1 MCGRYAASRRPEDL
15 TGLFGVE
22 KWEPTETLEPDW
34 NVAPTKEVY
43 AVLDRPVK
51 DAEDRRP
58 VRQLRALKWGLVP
71 SGPSR
76 PRAAP
81 A

>member
-15 TGLFGVE
+15 AGIFEIE
-22 KWEPTETLEPDW
+22 KWEPEETLEADY

-51 DAEDRRP
+51 DADDPDRFGSCAR
-58 VRQLRALKWGLVP
+58 
-71 SGPSR
+71 
-76 PRAAP
+76 
-81 A
+81 